1 MRERESLR
9 GVGPRRPRHFK
20 FLNSR
25 PLWILRCP
33 RLQKP
38 TECFQR
44 CVRHVML
51 DSFGISFSSLARY
64 AQCEKY
70 VNHKPMARSHP
81 SSQLPSTIREKHT
94 TIRASCCHP
103 LSLQAGDGLNDGGMG
118 NAQAVGNIC
127 RTCLTRGGQQISD
140 ELNIIL
146 KQSCGLS
153 RTSLAEAMR
162 LGELGGEL
170 CQRRGSFSHHRA

>member
-1 MRERESLR
+1 
-9 GVGPRRPRHFK
+9 
-20 FLNSR
+20 
-25 PLWILRCP
+25 
-33 RLQKP
+33 
-38 TECFQR
+38 
-44 CVRHVML
+44 
-51 DSFGISFSSLARY
+51 
-64 AQCEKY
+64 
-70 VNHKPMARSHP
+70 
-81 SSQLPSTIREKHT
+81 
-94 TIRASCCHP
+94 
-103 LSLQAGDGLNDGGMG
+103 MG

-170 CQRRGSFSHHRA
+170 CQRCGSFSITVRDIAVSFGSPASI